1 MSALIKTKK
10 QHAHKTQ
17 RIVKQK
23 ILELSDMWCAVRET
37 ENNENNIQIKTY
49 PHKGAKKGYKP
60 AELCCVRP
68 REK

>member
-1 MSALIKTKK
+1 MSAFIKTK

-17 RIVKQK
+17 RFVKQNK
-23 ILELSDMWCAVRET
+23 KRYWNCLMCAGRKT

-60 AELCCVRP
+60 AELCCARP

>member
-1 MSALIKTKK
+1 M
-10 QHAHKTQ
+10 
-17 RIVKQK
+17 
-23 ILELSDMWCAVRET
+23 ILELSDVWCAVRKT

-60 AELCCVRP
+60 AELCCARP